1 MKSFTVEEYVRLFRA
16 KADQMGEFPDKIII
30 NALTGTATRHRD
42 DMAQPITTLLES
54 MIVDPNHPAKHKLPI
69 CFLVD
74 SIVKNIT
81 DPYAELFESGLVR
94 WFCSA
99 YDVVDEKSKV
109 SAHFLFVFFL

>member
-1 MKSFTVEEYVRLFRA
+1 MRLFRA

-42 DMAQPITTLLES
+42 DMAQPITNLLES

-109 SAHFLFVFFL
+109 SARFAFILL